1 MYSNERER
9 WGKGK
14 AVLYRACPLIDVESG
29 AVGKSPFCN
38 YHRKDWFGKHH
49 QWILNLGGK
58 FDEKQYIFQIFKV
71 SLHGFYIF
79 LEV

>member
-14 AVLYRACPLIDVESG
+14 AVLYRACPLIDAESG
-29 AVGKSPFCN
+29 AAGKSPFCN

-49 QWILNLGGK
+49 QWILNLG
-58 FDEKQYIFQIFKV
+58 ESLMRSSIFFK
-71 SLHGFYIF
+71 SSKYLFMDLF
-79 LEV
+79 F

>member
-9 WGKGK
+9 WEKGK
-14 AVLYRACPLIDVESG
+14 AVLYRACPLIDAESG

-38 YHRKDWFGKHH
+38 YRRKDWFGKRH

-58 FDEKQYIFQIFKV
+58 FDEKLYFFQIFKV
-71 SLHGFYIF
+71 SLHGSSIF